1 MKYNNIK
8 NLVLLFAIFLV
19 AATGCKKTDFAINTN
34 PDDITA
40 STVDYRTVLPTAQ
53 TVSATII
60 DGGSFKFL
68 QNWMGYW
75 ARSGSFQDIT
85 DEETYTFD
93 NDFNVAVWNNLY
105 SNATNYD
112 FVAQKAKA
120 NGAGAYEAIGR
131 IMRSL
136 NFQMLV
142 DVYGNI
148 PYKQALQGTANTT
161 PAYDKAEDIYK
172 DLLRQCD
179 TAIALLK
186 DPILGSADRNGN
198 LATND
203 LIYKGNATLWI
214 KFANTFKL
222 RLLIHAYRVTNFDI
236 AGEIAI
242 INAEGTGFINSASE
256 QAILN
261 PGYEDT
267 KPTPFYRAYVKT
279 EAGITANLGNLTR
292 ANAYSVGPFP
302 YPNIGANGYYQ
313 WTNDPRL
320 ARLYVPSNT
329 GQRGI
334 PYGELALS
342 GGPNEGSKTS
352 TIDGP
357 GHIPNGSASRA
368 WILTATESL
377 FLQAEARERNI
388 ITGGTSARE
397 LLRQAI
403 TSSFVWF
410 NAAYPPIR
418 NVANTADSII
428 FTPEFSADSMVR
440 YNATYPDVDYDG
452 VSQGAG
458 LPAGG
463 IYTILSQK
471 WFAMNGINVLEI
483 WTDFRRTDVVYGEGG
498 GFAPGPPISFNP
510 GNSKSEIP
518 NRLFY
523 PQNEYNYNAANV
535 AAEGTIKVFPSE
547 NLAAGSGRI
556 FWDVN

>member
-1 MKYNNIK
+1 MKYNSIK
-8 NLVLLFAIFLV
+8 MLVLLFTIFLV
-19 AATGCKKTDFAINTN
+19 TATGCKKTDFAINTN
-34 PDDITA
+34 PNDFTA
-40 STVDYRTVLPTAQ
+40 STVDFRTVLPSAQ
-53 TVSATII
+53 ATSATIFN
-60 DGGSFKFL
+60 GGTFKFL

-93 NDFNVAVWNNLY
+93 NDFNVQVWNNLY
-105 SNATNYD
+105 LNATNYD
-112 FVAQKAKA
+112 FVAQKAKS
-120 NGAGAYEAIGR
+120 NKAGIYEAIGR
-131 IMRSL
+131 IMRSV

-142 DVYGNI
+142 DVYGNL
-148 PYKQALQGTANTT
+148 PYKQALKGTEIST

-186 DPILGSADRNGN
+186 DPILSSVENNGN
-198 LATND
+198 LAIND
-203 LIYKGNATLWI
+203 FIYKGNTTKWI

-222 RLLIHAYRVTNFDI
+222 RLLVHAYRVTGLDI

-242 INAEGTGFINSASE
+242 INAEGTGFISSAAE
-256 QAILN
+256 EAIMN
-261 PGYEDT
+261 PGYVDT
-267 KPTPFYRAYVKT
+267 KPTPFFRSYVRT
-279 EAGITANLGNLTR
+279 EAGITANLGNLSR

-302 YPNIGANGYYQ
+302 GPGVGYYQ
-313 WTNDPRL
+313 WNGDPRL
-320 ARLYVPSNT
+320 ARLYVPSTT

-334 PYGELALS
+334 PYGELSVA

-352 TIDGP
+352 TVGGP
-357 GHIPNGSASRA
+357 GLIPDGSASRA
-368 WILTATESL
+368 WIFTATESL
-377 FLQAEARERNI
+377 FLQAEARERGI
-388 ITGGTSARE
+388 LTTGASADN
-397 LLRQAI
+397 LLKDAVRA
-403 TSSFVWF
+403 SFVF
-410 NAAYPPIR
+410 LGLTAANADTYIT
-418 NVANTADSII
+418 N
-428 FTPEFSADSMVR
+428 
-440 YNATYPDVDYDG
+440 NATYPDVDYNG
-452 VSQGAG
+452 VPQGPG

-463 IYTILSQK
+463 IFTILSQK
-471 WFAMNGINVLEI
+471 WFAMNGVNVLET
-483 WTDFRRTDVVYGEGG
+483 WTDFRRTNVVYGEGG

-510 GNSKSEIP
+510 ANSKSEIP

>member
-40 STVDYRTVLPTAQ
+40 STIDYRTVLPSAQ

-93 NDFNVAVWNNLY
+93 NDFNVGVWNNLY
-105 SNATNYD
+105 SNATNYN

-120 NGAGAYEAIGR
+120 NEAGVYEAIGR
-131 IMRSL
+131 IMRSV

-148 PYKQALQGTANTT
+148 PYSKAFQGIVNST
-161 PAYDKAEDIYK
+161 PAYDKAENIYK

-186 DPILGSADRNGN
+186 DPILGAADNNRN
-198 LATND
+198 LSTND
-203 LIYKGNATLWI
+203 LIYKGDKTKWI

-222 RLLIHAYRVTNFDI
+222 RLLVHAYRVTSFDI

-242 INAEGTGFINSASE
+242 INAEGTGFISSASE
-256 QAILN
+256 EAILN
-261 PGYEDT
+261 PGYVDT
-267 KPTPFYRAYVKT
+267 KPTPFYRSYVKT

-292 ANAYSVGPFP
+292 ANAYSIGPFP
-302 YPNIGANGYYQ
+302 GVGTGYYQ
-313 WTNDPRL
+313 WNNDPR
-320 ARLYVPSNT
+320 RTSFYVPAAT
-329 GQRGI
+329 GNVLRGI
-334 PYGELALS
+334 PYGELSVA

-352 TIDGP
+352 TVGGP
-357 GHIPNGSASRA
+357 GYIPDGSSSRA
-368 WILTATESL
+368 WIFTAAESL

-388 ITGGTSARE
+388 ITGGASAKD
-397 LLRQAI
+397 LLKQAI
-403 TSSFVWF
+403 TSSFVF
-410 NAAYPPIR
+410 LKAAYPPIR
-418 NVANTADSII
+418 NVANTADSIT
-428 FTPEFSADSMVR
+428 FTPEFSADSLIR
-440 YNATYPDVDYDG
+440 ANATYPDVDYDG
-452 VSQGAG
+452 VPQGPG

-471 WFAMNGINVLEI
+471 WFAMNGINVLET

-510 GNSKSEIP
+510 GNSRTEIP

-523 PQNEYNYNAANV
+523 PQNEYNYNATNV
-535 AAEGTIKVFPSE
+535 AAEGTIKIFPSE
-547 NLAAGSGRI
+547 NLAPGSGRI

>member
-1 MKYNNIK
+1 MKYNNMKI
-8 NLVLLFAIFLV
+8 LVLLIATFLV
-19 AATGCKKTDFAINTN
+19 TATGCKKTDLAINTN
-34 PDDITA
+34 PNDFTA
-40 STVDYRTVLPTAQ
+40 STVDYRTVLPSAQ
-53 TVSATII
+53 AVSATII

-93 NDFNVAVWNNLY
+93 NDFNVGVWNNLY

-112 FVAQKAKA
+112 FVAQKAKV
-120 NGAGAYEAIGR
+120 NGAGVYEAIGR
-131 IMRSL
+131 IMRSV

-148 PYKQALQGTANTT
+148 PYKQALKGTVVST

-179 TAIALLK
+179 TAITLLK
-186 DPILGSADRNGN
+186 DPILSAEEKNGN
-198 LATND
+198 LAIND
-203 LIYKGNATLWI
+203 FIYKGNKTKWI

-222 RLLIHAYRVTNFDI
+222 RLLVHAYRVTGFNI

-242 INAEGTGFINSASE
+242 INAEGSGFITTADE
-256 QAILN
+256 QAIMN
-261 PGYEDT
+261 PGYVDT
-267 KPTPFYRAYVKT
+267 KPTPFYRSYVKT
-279 EAGITANLGNLTR
+279 EAGITANLGNLSR

-302 YPNIGANGYYQ
+302 GVGTGYYQ
-313 WTNDPRL
+313 WNGDPRL
-320 ARLYVPSNT
+320 ARLYVPAST
-329 GQRGI
+329 GNVQRGI
-334 PYGELALS
+334 PYGELSVA

-352 TIDGP
+352 TIGGP
-357 GHIPNGSASRA
+357 GYIPDGSASRA

-377 FLQAEARERNI
+377 FLQAEARER
-388 ITGGTSARE
+388 GLLTSGPSAE
-397 LLRQAI
+397 DLLRDAI
-403 TSSFVWF
+403 RASFVF
-410 NAAYPPIR
+410 FGLTSGNADAYVG
-418 NVANTADSII
+418 N
-428 FTPEFSADSMVR
+428 
-440 YNATYPDVDYDG
+440 NAGYPDVDYNG
-452 VSQGAG
+452 VSQGPG

-463 IYTILSQK
+463 IFTILSQK
-471 WFAMNGINVLEI
+471 WFAMNGVNVLET

-510 GNSKSEIP
+510 GNSRTEIP

-523 PQNEYNYNAANV
+523 PQNEYNYNATNV

-547 NLAAGSGRI
+547 NITPGSGRI